1 MGNIEYI
8 YRVLLC
14 KSEERDTLED
24 LGVDRR
30 IILKLALKKQ
40 DGQGWTGLLW
50 LLVQTS
56 GRLLLIW

>member
-1 MGNIEYI
+1 MGNIKYI